1 MKTIGWA
8 RAALVVMALGLAACG
23 GYGNGGSTTQGP
35 RRVGRV
41 HLDRRGGRGRRWG
54 GPGERRRAHA
64 VPHDHRDRGLDHVHR
79 RLRLDVAPGPGR
91 GRPRR
96 ERAPRHVRDRGPSG
110 GRQAGHLRDFP
121 LYTYSGDSAPGQA
134 NGQGVGGV
142 WFAVPASASA
152 APAGG
157 GDTGGGYGG
166 YGGKP

>member
-35 RRVGRV
+35 GAS
-41 HLDRRGGRGRRWG
+41 GGSTSI
-54 GPGERRRAHA
+54 GEA
-64 VPHDHRDRGLDHVHR
+64 
-79 RLRLDVAPGPGR
+79 DVADVGEVLVNGAGLTLYHMTTETADSITCTGDCASTWPPVLAEDVPDANGLPGTFGIAD
-91 GRPRR
+91 RP
-96 ERAPRHVRDRGPSG
+96 EG
-110 GRQAGHLRDFP
+110 GKQVTYDDFP
-121 LYTYSGDSAPGQA
+121 LYTYSGDSTPGQA

-152 APAGG
+152 TPAGG